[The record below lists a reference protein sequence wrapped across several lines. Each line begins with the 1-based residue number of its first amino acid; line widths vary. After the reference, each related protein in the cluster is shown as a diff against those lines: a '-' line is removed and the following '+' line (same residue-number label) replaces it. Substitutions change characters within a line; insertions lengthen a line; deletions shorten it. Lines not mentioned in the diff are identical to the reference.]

1 MSNLAQME
9 QTEKTEQEQQS
20 SEPSKGFLRSGIGR
34 WILLA
39 VVIVVAV
46 GGYFVWQHY
55 SVRESTDD
63 AEIDGHIHPISAKE
77 FGTVIHVN
85 VDDNQFVKAGTVLV
99 EFDPRDYQ
107 VAFDKAKADLAE
119 AEAALTA
126 SHTDVP
132 ITVTSTS
139 SKLSGSEADVEQ
151 ARAGLASSKQQVAA
165 AQARLKSVQANVRQA
180 EANYQKAAKDVERF
194 KPLLAKEEI
203 SQQQYDSAV
212 ATANALQA
220 ELAAAEAQV
229 SVAEEG
235 IRVAQSAVNEQNAK
249 VAAAEAANAAAKSG
263 PQQVAATKARAN
275 SAAARVQQA
284 RANLEAAQRG
294 LDKTITRA
302 PIDGYIE
309 NRVAEVGQV
318 VQPGQPLLSIVPMH
332 DIWVTAN
339 FKESQLKNMRI
350 GQPVTISV
358 DAYGGRKYKGH
369 VDSFAAT
376 TGAKASLLPPENAT
390 GNYVKVVQRVPVKI
404 VLDEGQDPEHL
415 LRPGMSVEPTVL
427 TK

>member
-1 MSNLAQME
+1 MSNVAE
-9 QTEKTEQEQQS
+9 TERSEKAEQEK
-20 SEPSKGFLRSGIGR
+20 EPAEAPKGFLRSGAGR
-34 WILLA
+34 WIVLA
-39 VVIVVAV
+39 VVLALIV
-46 GGYFVWQHY
+46 GGFFAWRYY

-77 FGTVIHVN
+77 FGTIIRVN

-99 EFDPRDYQ
+99 EFDPKDYR
-107 VAFDKAKADLAE
+107 VAFDRAQADLQE
-119 AEAALTA
+119 AEAALAA
-126 SHTDVP
+126 SHTNVP

-139 SKLSGSEADVEQ
+139 SRLTGSEADVEQ
-151 ARAGLASSKQQVAA
+151 ARATLASATQQVAA
-165 AQARLKSVQANVRQA
+165 AEARLKSVQANVLQA

-194 KPLLAKEEI
+194 KPLLAKDEI

-212 ATANALQA
+212 ATANALEA
-220 ELAAAEAQV
+220 ELTAAKAQV
-229 SVAEEG
+229 AVAQEG
-235 IRVAQSAVNEQNAK
+235 IRVAQSAVNEQRAK
-249 VAAAEAANAAAKSG
+249 LAASEATAAAAKTG
-263 PQQVAATKARAN
+263 PQEVAATRARVN
-275 SAAARVQQA
+275 SAVARVAQA
-284 RANLEAAQRG
+284 RATLEAAQRG
-294 LDKTITRA
+294 LEKTITRA

-318 VQPGQPLLSIVPMH
+318 VQPGQPLLSIVPLH

-350 GQPVTISV
+350 GQTVTISV

-404 VLDEGQDPEHL
+404 VLENGQDPEHL

-427 TK
+427 TQ